1 MIGTY
6 HFLNLGFN
14 VPFLDFSFNNNII
27 ENATAEKILGRVI
40 DNKVDFKKKI
50 EKKLKKNICKMADD
64 KFRALN

>member
-1 MIGTY
+1 MIPTH

-40 DNKVDFKKKI
+40 DNKVVI
-50 EKKLKKNICKMADD
+50 ENTIEQMVDD
-64 KFRALN
+64 SL

>member
-1 MIGTY
+1 MIRTY

-40 DNKVDFKKKI
+40 DNKVVI
-50 EKKLKKNICKMADD
+50 ENTIEQMVDD
-64 KFRALN
+64 SL

>member
-1 MIGTY
+1 MIRTY

-40 DNKVDFKKKI
+40 DNKVVI
-50 EKKLKKNICKMADD
+50 ENTIEQMVDYSL
-64 KFRALN
+64 

>member
-1 MIGTY
+1 MIRTY

-40 DNKVDFKKKI
+40 DNKVVI
-50 EKKLKKNICKMADD
+50 ENTIEQMVDGSL
-64 KFRALN
+64 

>member
-40 DNKVDFKKKI
+40 DNKVVI
-50 EKKLKKNICKMADD
+50 ENTIEQMVDD
-64 KFRALN
+64 SL